1 MNKVLFLILIFLF
14 FNNCSSDKEEVALD
28 KKKTNLQKI
37 KNTKTILT
45 KQARVEQEF
54 NPKLEI
60 KISEGKFSTISNNN
74 KNDIGELSYKG
85 LLEKIGKYKYSDFN
99 DFEYI
104 ETKPIFYKENIIFFD
119 NKGSIIFYD
128 ENQKIIWKKNFYN
141 KSEKKIKPRLNLAI
155 QNNVLII
162 TDSVAKYY
170 AINLTTGE
178 IIWSKNN
185 IFPFSSDIKII
196 GDAFYVLDY
205 KNTLRSFS
213 IKDGSELWKLKTE
226 GSLIKSNTKLSIVH
240 DNENIYF
247 NNSVGDITSASIK
260 SGELLWQLPTQNSN
274 VLNNIF
280 QLSSSKLVLNKKS
293 ILFSNNKNEFYSID
307 TSTGLINWKNE
318 IHSVIRPI
326 VIGKFIVTISSTGY
340 LYLVEKKSGNIL
352 RINDLYKNYKSKK
365 RKKVV
370 PTGLIV
376 AMNKVYLTN
385 DDGKLI
391 IANLNT
397 GNILN
402 TIKITG
408 GKISQPYVYNNN
420 LFLIKNGSIIKY
432 N

>member
-37 KNTKTILT
+37 KNNKTILI

-85 LLEKIGKYKYSDFN
+85 LLKKIGKYKYSDFN

-104 ETKPIFYKENIIFFD
+104 ETKPIFYKENLIFFD

-274 VLNNIF
+274 ILNNIF

-318 IHSVIRPI
+318 INSVIRPI
-326 VIGKFIVTISSTGY
+326 VIGKLIVTISSTGY

-365 RKKVV
+365 RNKVV

-391 IANLNT
+391 IADLNT

-408 GKISQPYVYNNN
+408 GKISQPYVYNDN

>member
-1 MNKVLFLILIFLF
+1 MNKVLFSILIFLF
-14 FNNCSSDKEEVALD
+14 FNNCSSDKEKVLSD

-37 KNTKTILT
+37 NNTKTVLT
-45 KQARVEQEF
+45 KQLRVEQEF

-60 KISEGKFSTISNNN
+60 KISEEKFGTISINNQ
-74 KNDIGELSYKG
+74 NDIGELSYKG

-104 ETKPIFYKENIIFFD
+104 ETKPIFYNENIIFFD

-128 ENQKIIWKKNFYN
+128 VNQKVIWKKNFYN
-141 KSEKKIKPRLNLAI
+141 KSEKKTRPRLNLAI
-155 QNNVLII
+155 QNNVLIV

-170 AINLTTGE
+170 AINVTTGE

-185 IFPFSSDIKII
+185 IFPFGSDIKII

-226 GSLIKSNTKLSIVH
+226 GSLTKSNTKLSIVH
-240 DNENIYF
+240 DNEKIYF
-247 NNSVGDITSASIK
+247 NNSIGDITSASIK

-274 VLNNIF
+274 IVNNIF
-280 QLSSSKLVLNKKS
+280 RLSSSKLVVNEKS

-307 TSTGLINWKNE
+307 TGTGLVNWKNE
-318 IHSVIRPI
+318 INSVIRPI

-352 RINDLYKNYKSKK
+352 RISDLYKNYKSKK
-365 RKKVV
+365 RNKVV

-385 DDGKLI
+385 NDGKLI
-391 IANLNT
+391 IADLNT

-408 GKISQPYVYNNN
+408 GKISQPYVYNEN
-420 LFLIKNGSIIKY
+420 LFLIRNGSIIKY